1 MKQLLLFLLAMVL
14 SLPQAYAFDW
24 HKDVDTITATPD
36 KIYECYPGMSLN
48 DLHATWSDVPGWKL
62 VTWEKPG
69 YQGVR
74 MATFNKIPDKGDK
87 FIETFQAAH
96 DYGSPKVFAIY
107 VTFSTN
113 DANLANEMYSYA
125 VEKMTES
132 VGTPIRRDNMIQ
144 HMAVKLTETTWSP
157 EGHHYSCIL
166 SEGKAYPENYRY
178 HVAIHQYS

>member
-1 MKQLLLFLLAMVL
+1 MKQLLLFLLAMIL
-14 SLPQAYAFDW
+14 FLPQAYAFDW

-87 FIETFQAAH
+87 FIETFQAAR
-96 DYGSPKVFAIY
+96 DYGSTKIFAIY

-113 DANLANEMYSYA
+113 DAKLANEIYSYTIK
-125 VEKMTES
+125 KMTES
-132 VGTPIRRDNMIQ
+132 VGVAARPYDSFLYKGTRRTG
-144 HMAVKLTETTWSP
+144 VTWDTGNHKYECVLVQGGTNP
-157 EGHHYSCIL
+157 VNC
-166 SEGKAYPENYRY
+166 RY
-178 HVAIHQYS
+178 HIQINQYH